1 MTPLRSLT
9 EAERAAMRA
18 LMDRLVPPVGD
29 LAGAG
34 TMGLLA
40 DVETM
45 AARHQ
50 PFHHALLRMLDD
62 VSADAFPAHAGPA
75 QDLAA
80 QDLAAQDLTIRA
92 FEQAEP
98 AVFKTVL
105 ELVYLAYYGDE
116 RVHQR
121 IGWRTG
127 PVQPRGF
134 TLPPFDEAI
143 LEKARQR
150 APFWR
155 RA

>member
-9 EAERAAMRA
+9 EAERGAMRA
-18 LMDRLVPPVGD
+18 IMDRLVPPVDD

-45 AARHQ
+45 AARHR
-50 PFHHALLRMLDD
+50 PFHRALLRMLED
-62 VSADAFPAHAGPA
+62 VTDAFPAQAGPA
-75 QDLAA
+75 QDKA
-80 QDLAAQDLTIRA
+80 IRA
-92 FEQAEP
+92 FERAEP

-105 ELVYLAYYGDE
+105 DVVYLAYYGDE
-116 RVHQR
+116 RVHRR

-134 TLPPFDEAI
+134 TLSPFDDAI
-143 LEKARQR
+143 LEMARQR

>member
-1 MTPLRSLT
+1 MTTLRSLT

-18 LMDRLVPPVGD
+18 IMDRLVPPVDD
-29 LAGAG
+29 LPGAG

-50 PFHHALLRMLDD
+50 PFHRALLRMLED
-62 VSADAFPAHAGPA
+62 VATDAFPAQAGPA
-75 QDLAA
+75 QDAA
-80 QDLAAQDLTIRA
+80 IRA
-92 FEQAEP
+92 FERAEP
-98 AVFKTVL
+98 AIFKTVL
-105 ELVYLAYYGDE
+105 EVVYLAYYGDE
-116 RVHQR
+116 RVHRR

-127 PVQPRGF
+127 PLQPRGF

-143 LEKARQR
+143 LEKARER